1 MVDREDSGGY
11 HQEEDEMINDEEE
24 AKADAAALA
33 VFPKRMKAVLKFG
46 YDEGFKDHL
55 AAKGETFD
63 GYIESVFNMMQVYWR
78 HPSLTTEV
86 IFEVTECSNIL
97 IYFHGIIMCYE
108 NKNSFKSYFFATYRS
123 KMSHC
128 TKLAS
133 YGTQEVWDTF
143 RKKLKRQN

>member
-86 IFEVTECSNIL
+86 IFEVAECSNIL
-97 IYFHGIIMCYE
+97 IYCNDII
-108 NKNSFKSYFFATYRS
+108 SLYFY
-123 KMSHC
+123 
-128 TKLAS
+128 L
-133 YGTQEVWDTF
+133 
-143 RKKLKRQN
+143 QNQIFFLHYL

>member
-11 HQEEDEMINDEEE
+11 HQEEDEMINDKEE

-33 VFPKRMKAVLKFG
+33 VFPKRMKAILKFG

-55 AAKGETFD
+55 AAKGETFE

-86 IFEVTECSNIL
+86 IFEVAGCFYIINSSWDFIL
-97 IYFHGIIMCYE
+97 FLPYVFILNQM
-108 NKNSFKSYFFATYRS
+108 FFLLY
-123 KMSHC
+123 
-128 TKLAS
+128 L
-133 YGTQEVWDTF
+133 
-143 RKKLKRQN
+143 

>member
-86 IFEVTECSNIL
+86 IFEVKECSHIVDSSWNFIL
-97 IYFHGIIMCYE
+97 PYFYRK
-108 NKNSFKSYFFATYRS
+108 NKISFLPY
-123 KMSHC
+123 
-128 TKLAS
+128 L
-133 YGTQEVWDTF
+133 
-143 RKKLKRQN
+143 